1 MQAGVLSIWVDAF
14 RILPKAVTMTYH
26 AKIYGGGKMALPADV
41 RRALGIKDGDRV
53 NLNIADGRLSVRTME
68 QVVRDMQT
76 RVGRLVPEG
85 VSLVEELI
93 ADRRAEAARE

>member
-1 MQAGVLSIWVDAF
+1 
-14 RILPKAVTMTYH
+14 MTYH

-53 NLNIADGRLSVRTME
+53 NLNIADGRLNIRTME

-85 VSLVEELI
+85 ISLVDELI

>member
-1 MQAGVLSIWVDAF
+1 
-14 RILPKAVTMTYH
+14 MTYH